1 MTELKNRVYVDKCE
15 DYDPK
20 KIETI
25 LEKRFHEF
33 HINEKIKAGMTV
45 VIKPNLIMKATPDA
59 ATTTHPEV
67 LAAVG
72 RIVKKLGAEVLIAES
87 SGGLYTEQTIKM
99 ITKGC
104 GIAEVAERD
113 GFKIN
118 LDTGYTAV
126 ELPHGKICRM
136 LNVINPY
143 VKADFVIDIAKLKT
157 HCMTQF
163 SGATKNLFGTV
174 PGLMKPE
181 LHFRY
186 PEINDFSSMLIDL
199 AEYIKPDLCIIDGI
213 DCMEG
218 DGPTGGQKRHMGVL
232 FTGLSPYN
240 VDVAASTAIGI
251 KPMSVRMLFEANS
264 RGLCVQSVDE
274 LEIVGTPIKSIEA
287 KFKMPKTKNVDFGKF
302 LPKFM
307 QPLVKKITT
316 PKPKIQMK
324 KCVGCGKCAESCPQH
339 TIEIIDRK
347 AHINYDNC
355 IKCFCCHEMCPK
367 HIIDVKRFSL
377 FNL

>member
-1 MTELKNRVYVDKCE
+1 MNELRNRVYVDKCE
-15 DYDPK
+15 EYDPK
-20 KIETI
+20 KIESI
-25 LEKRFHEF
+25 LEKRFREL
-33 HINEKIKAGMTV
+33 HIDEKIKEGMTV
-45 VIKPNLIMKATPDA
+45 VVKPNLIMKATPDA
-59 ATTTHPEV
+59 AATTHPEV

-72 RIVKKLGAEVLIAES
+72 RIVKRLGARVLIAES

-104 GIAEVAERD
+104 GIADVAERD
-113 GFKIN
+113 GFEIN
-118 LDTGYTAV
+118 LETGYTAV
-126 ELPHGKICRM
+126 ELPHGKICRT

-143 VKADFVIDIAKLKT
+143 VKADFIIDIAKLKT

-213 DCMEG
+213 DAMEG

-232 FTGLSPYN
+232 FTGLSSYN

-251 KPMSVRMLFEANS
+251 NPMSVRMLFEANS
-264 RGLCVQSVDE
+264 RDLCVKTAEE
-274 LEIVGTPIKSIEA
+274 LEIVGEPIKSIKA
-287 KFKMPKTKNVDFGKF
+287 DFKMPKTKNVDFAKF

-316 PKPKIQMK
+316 PKPKIQTK
-324 KCVGCGKCAESCPQH
+324 NCVGCGKCAESCPQH
-339 TIEIIDRK
+339 TIKIIDHK

-367 HIIDVKRFSL
+367 HVIDVKRFSL

>member
-1 MTELKNRVYVDKCE
+1 MTDNIKKVYIDRCE
-15 DYDPK
+15 NYNPSE
-20 KIETI
+20 IEAI
-25 LEKRFHEF
+25 FEKRFAQLK
-33 HINEKIKAGMTV
+33 INEKIKAGMTV

-59 ATTTHPEV
+59 AATTHPEV

-72 RIVKKLGAEVLIAES
+72 RIVKKLGAKVLIAES
-87 SGGLYTEQTIKM
+87 SGGVYTEQTIKM

-104 GIAEVAERD
+104 GIQEVAERD
-113 GFKIN
+113 GFEIN
-118 LDTGYTAV
+118 YDTGYTQV

-143 VKADFVIDIAKLKT
+143 VNADFVIDIAKLKT

-186 PEINDFSSMLIDL
+186 PEINDFSCMLIDL

-213 DCMEG
+213 EAMEG
-218 DGPTGGQKRHMGVL
+218 DGPTGGNPRHMGIL
-232 FTGLSPYN
+232 FTGLSSYN
-240 VDVAASTAIGI
+240 VDVAASTAIGV
-251 KPMSVRMLFEANS
+251 KPMEVRMLKEANE
-264 RGLCVQSVDE
+264 RGLCVASADE
-274 LEIVGTPIKSIEA
+274 LEIIGEQISSVKA
-287 KFKMPKTKNVDFGKF
+287 NFKKPRTKNVDFGKF
-302 LPKFM
+302 LPKFL
-307 QPLVKKITT
+307 QPIAKKITT
-316 PKPKIQMK
+316 PKPKIQTK
-324 KCVGCGKCAESCPQH
+324 NCVGCGRCAESCPQH
-339 TIEIIDRK
+339 TIKIVDHK
-347 AHINYDNC
+347 AAINYDNC

-367 HIIDVKRFSL
+367 HVIDVKRFSL

>member
-1 MTELKNRVYVDKCE
+1 MTELRNRVYVDKCDE
-15 DYDPK
+15 YDPK
-20 KIETI
+20 KIESI
-25 LEKRFHEF
+25 LEKRFQELHV
-33 HINEKIKAGMTV
+33 NEKIKAGMTV
-45 VIKPNLIMKATPDA
+45 VVKPNLIMKATPDA
-59 ATTTHPEV
+59 AATTHPEV

-104 GIAEVAERD
+104 GIADVAERD

-126 ELPHGKICRM
+126 ELPHGKICHM

-143 VKADFVIDIAKLKT
+143 VKADFIIDIAKLKT

-213 DCMEG
+213 DAMEG

-232 FTGLSPYN
+232 FTGLSAYN
-240 VDVAASTAIGI
+240 VDVVASTAIGI

-264 RGLCVQSVDE
+264 RGLCPKTADE
-274 LEIVGTPIKSIEA
+274 LEIIGEPIRSIKAE
-287 KFKMPKTKNVDFGKF
+287 FKMPKTKNVDFGKF

-316 PKPKIQMK
+316 PKPKIQTK
-324 KCVGCGKCAESCPQH
+324 NCVGCGKCAESCPQH

-367 HIIDVKRFSL
+367 HVIDVKRFSL

>member
-1 MTELKNRVYVDKCE
+1 MNELRNRVYVDKCE
-15 DYDPK
+15 EYDPQ
-20 KIETI
+20 KIESI
-25 LEKRFHEF
+25 LEKRFREL
-33 HINEKIKAGMTV
+33 HIDEKIKEGMTV
-45 VIKPNLIMKATPDA
+45 VVKPNLIMKATPDA
-59 ATTTHPEV
+59 AATTHPEV

-72 RIVKKLGAEVLIAES
+72 RIVKRLGARVLIAES

-104 GIAEVAERD
+104 GIADVAERD
-113 GFKIN
+113 GFEIN
-118 LDTGYTAV
+118 LDTSYTAV
-126 ELPHGKICRM
+126 ELPHGKICRT

-143 VKADFVIDIAKLKT
+143 VKADFIIDIAKLKT

-213 DCMEG
+213 DAMEG

-232 FTGLSPYN
+232 FTGLSSYN

-251 KPMSVRMLFEANS
+251 NPMSVRMLFEANS
-264 RGLCVQSVDE
+264 RGLCVKTAEE
-274 LEIVGTPIKSIEA
+274 LEIVGEPIKSIKA
-287 KFKMPKTKNVDFGKF
+287 DFKMPKTKNVDFAKF

-316 PKPKIQMK
+316 PKPKIQTK
-324 KCVGCGKCAESCPQH
+324 NCVGCGKCAESCPQH
-339 TIEIIDRK
+339 TIKIIDHK

-367 HIIDVKRFSL
+367 HVIDVKRFSL